1 MNPDFSHLK
10 RAAIFC
16 ALCAII
22 TACVSTNAT
31 LLNPGVEEYEP
42 LSPDL
47 VRIYTDESEL
57 DSLEYVRVAIIE
69 ATGSTT
75 WTSQAGMYKAMR
87 KKAAKLGCNGILLPS
102 INEPG
107 AGAKVAGAFLG
118 TGTERKGNAYA
129 IRVLGMKRSKPSQ
142 VQETIDTTADTTTD
156 TTNVNDSTKNNTA
169 DE

>member
-31 LLNPGVEEYEP
+31 LLIPGEQYEP
-42 LSPDL
+42 VSPDL

-57 DSLEYVRVAIIE
+57 DTLEYIRVAIIE
-69 ATGSTT
+69 STGSTT
-75 WTSQAGMYKAMR
+75 WTSQAGMYKSMR
-87 KKAAKLGCNGILLPS
+87 KKAAKLGCNGVLLSS
-102 INEPG
+102 IDEPG

-118 TGTERKGNAYA
+118 VGTKRRGHAYA
-129 IRVLGMKRSKPSQ
+129 IRVIGVKRSKANP
-142 VQETIDTTADTTTD
+142 VPEPNDTTIDKTTD
-156 TTNVNDSTKNNTA
+156 TTDVNDSTKHVPV
-169 DE
+169 DK